1 VTNVVVQKQVFA
13 DNYQVARHAR
23 LMLVSGRLERQG
35 DVIHVLAREL
45 SRLDLPGEAPV
56 PGKSRDF
63 H

>member
-1 VTNVVVQKQVFA
+1 VVNVIVQKQVFA

-35 DVIHVLAREL
+35 EVIHVLAREL
-45 SRLDLPGEAPV
+45 TRLDLPGKDPLPA
-56 PGKSRDF
+56 KSRDF